1 MLKIAVIT
9 YHAPE
14 ANHGE
19 SVVDE
24 DRLVESVLRELG
36 VDFSFEVWSDQNVDW
51 SQYSHLLMKSPW
63 DYFDRYQEFLSWCK
77 RIQSLRIPVLND
89 IETVIWNSDKRYL
102 VDVEAEGFPIV
113 PTHFLPKGEE
123 VDLEPLFDRFQTDI
137 LVLKP
142 TVSGG
147 AKNTLKLDRET
158 WRQKFANIKQLVGE
172 EAMMLQPFVPQ
183 ITEVGEY
190 SYIFF
195 NGRFSHSVLKSPKKG
210 EFRVQHFFGGE
221 IHPTVPADSELSY
234 IQKIAGEFVADKL
247 YARIDGAWVGDTFW
261 IMELELIEP
270 YLFLFTNPNALGNY
284 KNAIAKKLKI
294 GS

>member
-1 MLKIAVIT
+1 MLKVAVIT

-19 SVVDE
+19 NVVDE
-24 DRLVESVLRELG
+24 DKLVELLLLDLG

-51 SQYSHLLMKSPW
+51 SQFSHLLMKSPW
-63 DYFDRYQEFLSWCK
+63 DYFDRYPEFLSWCK
-77 RIQSLRIPVLND
+77 RIQSLSIPVLND

-102 VDVEAEGFPIV
+102 ADVQAKGFPIV
-113 PTHFLPKGEE
+113 PTHFLAKGEQ
-123 VDLEPLFDRFQTDI
+123 VDLEPVFERFQTDT

-142 TVSGG
+142 SVSGG
-147 AKNTLKLDRET
+147 AKNTLKLGRTT
-158 WRQKFANIKQLVGE
+158 WRQESEKIKRLVGE

-183 ITEVGEY
+183 IAEVGEY

-195 NGRFSHSVLKSPKKG
+195 NGKFSHAVLKSPQKG

-221 IHPTVPADSELSY
+221 IHPWLPVGSELSY
-234 IQKIAGEFVADKL
+234 IQKIADEFAADKL

-270 YLFLFTNPNALGNY
+270 YLFLFTNPDALGNY
-284 KNAIAKKLKI
+284 KKAIADKLKI

>member
-1 MLKIAVIT
+1 MLKVAVIT

-19 SVVDE
+19 NVVDE
-24 DRLVESVLRELG
+24 DKLVESVLHELG
-36 VDFSFEVWSDQNVDW
+36 VEFNFEVWSDNNVDW

-63 DYFDRYQEFLSWCK
+63 DYFDRYPEFLSWCK

-102 VDVEAEGFPIV
+102 ADVEAKGFAIV
-113 PTHFLPKGEE
+113 PTHFLAKGEV
-123 VDLEPLFDRFQTDI
+123 VDLEPVFERFQTDM

-158 WRQKFANIKQLVGE
+158 WRQESVQIQQLVRE

-183 ITEVGEY
+183 IAEVGEY

-195 NGRFSHSVLKSPKKG
+195 NGKFSHAVLKSPKKG

-221 IHPTVPADSELSY
+221 IHPRVPADSELSY
-234 IQKIAGEFVADKL
+234 IKKIADKFAADKL
-247 YARIDGAWVGDTFW
+247 YARIDGAWVGDTFC

-270 YLFLFTNPNALGNY
+270 YLFLFTNPKALGNY
-284 KNAIAKKLKI
+284 KNAIAEKLKI
-294 GS
+294 VY